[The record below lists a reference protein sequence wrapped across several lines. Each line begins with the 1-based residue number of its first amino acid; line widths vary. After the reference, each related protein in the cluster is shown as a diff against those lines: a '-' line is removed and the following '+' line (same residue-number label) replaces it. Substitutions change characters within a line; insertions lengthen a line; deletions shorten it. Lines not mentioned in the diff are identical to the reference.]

1 MNRRILHI
9 GSPSNLSAKHEQL
22 VIRAVGAEEAST
34 VHAALIV

>member
-9 GSPSNLSAKHEQL
+9 GSPSYLSAKHEQL